1 MRGADPADRVH
12 ERREPFDGAH
22 CGSFHRA
29 FHTVRT
35 WRKPGANLAT
45 VADRMCTA
53 LADCVHR
60 WNFHRAL
67 DYVHCGSVS
76 TCGAGRTS
84 LLHLGW
90 PRAVFRDRCV
100 GSQRVAFRCA
110 ASLYASCAHTF
121 GTRGSSDARGA
132 RLIRETLVASQVML
146 TIMLVAAS
154 ISVGRAFLDLIQVD
168 RGFDRTGLVTVNVS
182 LEGTTHEEES
192 RALAYFEEALA
203 RIRRLPGIH
212 SASATASL
220 PLYATQFMGGPFG
233 MDGRPAEE
241 SSMLVPVMPDYFRTM
256 GGRLL
261 RGREFTAAEAHGGAR
276 VAIVSERFAGE
287 FGWPADALGRE
298 VTIGNAPPWRW
309 LLLDLR
315 GTRQWPRGR
324 SARDDSRYDPVGGP
338 PGSRVRSEDHGAA
351 DV

>member
-1 MRGADPADRVH
+1 MTPATSQ
-12 ERREPFDGAH
+12 P
-22 CGSFHRA
+22 SRA
-29 FHTVRT
+29 ARI
-35 WRKPGANLAT
+35 RAMASSRLAPWQIS
-45 VADRMCTA
+45 
-53 LADCVHR
+53 LAII
-60 WNFHRAL
+60 
-67 DYVHCGSVS
+67 
-76 TCGAGRTS
+76 
-84 LLHLGW
+84 LL
-90 PRAVFRDRCV
+90 
-100 GSQRVAFRCA
+100 S
-110 ASLYASCAHTF
+110 
-121 GTRGSSDARGA
+121 
-132 RLIRETLVASQVML
+132 
-146 TIMLVAAS
+146 AS
-154 ISVGRAFLDLIQVD
+154 ISVGRAFIKLMHID
-168 RGFDRTGLVTVNVS
+168 RGFDPNGLVTVNVS